1 MGNPSTSL
9 TDKNF
14 SLPLGFCQKRF
25 IKVHGHWRNSLSLD
39 GQKVFSVFDMVYQ
52 DFNPFDD
59 APAFEPTV
67 LSVTALNR
75 RVAQLLQ
82 SEFGSI
88 WVRGEIR
95 GFMQAASGHW
105 YFTLKDEGAEVRCAM
120 FAGSNRRLGFY
131 PKTGDKVE
139 VRARVSLYQPRGD
152 YQLVVEGMRRAGL
165 GNLYEQFLRLKE
177 KLQRE
182 GLFDSD
188 RKKPIPKMAMRI
200 GVVTSLQAAALR
212 DVITTLSRRAPYA
225 QIVIY
230 PSSVQGDEAPFEL
243 IEALRAAE
251 QRQEVDVLLLVRGG
265 GSLQDLWAFN
275 DEGVARQLALM
286 SIPVIAG
293 VGHESDTTIADWVAD
308 CRAATPTA
316 AAEMATVDV
325 AVLLRHQATLSD
337 YLSQMF
343 DRRYQTLA
351 QRLDWA
357 QSQLRTPQELLA
369 RENARLIAADRAL
382 HDAMAMSLAK
392 QQERLRLAEQA
403 RRHVEPDCSHDM
415 IERLKTQL
423 NTLWSQRLQLE
434 KARLGQLQVVLQ
446 ETDPKALLQR
456 GYSMVTDEK
465 GRVIQSVM
473 NLQAGDAITI
483 VMSDGLIESDVKR
496 IEKTH

>member
-1 MGNPSTSL
+1 MA
-9 TDKNF
+9 
-14 SLPLGFCQKRF
+14 
-25 IKVHGHWRNSLSLD
+25 
-39 GQKVFSVFDMVYQ
+39 YQ
-52 DFNPFDD
+52 DFNPFDE
-59 APAFEPTV
+59 AVTFEPAV
-67 LSVTALNR
+67 LTVTALNR
-75 RVAQLLQ
+75 RVAQMLQ
-82 SEFGSI
+82 SEFGLI

-120 FAGSNRRLGFY
+120 FAGHNRRLGFS

-152 YQLVVEGMRRAGL
+152 YQLVVDGMRRAGL

-182 GLFDSD
+182 GLFDSE

-230 PSSVQGDEAPFEL
+230 PSSVQGEEAPFEL

-251 QRQEVDVLLLVRGG
+251 DRQEVDVLLLVRGG

-275 DEGVARQLALM
+275 DEGVARQLAAM

-293 VGHESDTTIADWVAD
+293 VGHESDTTITDWVAD

-325 AVLLRHQATLSD
+325 TVLLRHQATLSD

-343 DRRYQTLA
+343 DRRFQTFA

-369 RENARLIAADRAL
+369 RESARLVANDRAL
-382 HDAMAMSLAK
+382 NDAMAMNLAK

-403 RRHVEPDCSHDM
+403 RRHATPDCSPET

-423 NTLWSQRLQLE
+423 DTLWLQRLQLE

-446 ETDPKALLQR
+446 ETDPKALLKR

-465 GRVIQSVM
+465 GRVIQSVT

-483 VMSDGLIESDVKR
+483 VMSDGLIESEVKR
-496 IEKTH
+496 IENSDE

>member
-1 MGNPSTSL
+1 MS
-9 TDKNF
+9 K
-14 SLPLGFCQKRF
+14 QA
-25 IKVHGHWRNSLSLD
+25 
-39 GQKVFSVFDMVYQ
+39 FDLLNMAYQ
-52 DFNPFDD
+52 DFNPFDE
-59 APAFEPTV
+59 AVTFEPAV
-67 LSVTALNR
+67 LTVTALNR
-75 RVAQLLQ
+75 RVAQMLQ
-82 SEFGSI
+82 SEFGLI

-120 FAGSNRRLGFY
+120 FAGHNRRLGFS

-152 YQLVVEGMRRAGL
+152 YQLVVDGMRRAGL

-182 GLFDSD
+182 GLFDFE

-230 PSSVQGDEAPFEL
+230 PSSVQGEEAPFEL

-251 QRQEVDVLLLVRGG
+251 DRQEVDVLLLVRGG

-275 DEGVARQLALM
+275 DEGVARQLAAM

-343 DRRYQTLA
+343 DRRFQTFA

-369 RENARLIAADRAL
+369 RESARLVANDRAL
-382 HDAMAMSLAK
+382 NDAMAMNLAK

-403 RRHVEPDCSHDM
+403 RRHATPDCSPET

-423 NTLWSQRLQLE
+423 DTLWLQRLQLE

-446 ETDPKALLQR
+446 ETDPKALLKR

-465 GRVIQSVM
+465 GRVIQSVT

-483 VMSDGLIESDVKR
+483 VMSDGLIESEVKR
-496 IEKTH
+496 IENSDE

>member
-1 MGNPSTSL
+1 
-9 TDKNF
+9 
-14 SLPLGFCQKRF
+14 
-25 IKVHGHWRNSLSLD
+25 
-39 GQKVFSVFDMVYQ
+39 
-52 DFNPFDD
+52 
-59 APAFEPTV
+59 
-67 LSVTALNR
+67 
-75 RVAQLLQ
+75 
-82 SEFGSI
+82 
-88 WVRGEIR
+88 
-95 GFMQAASGHW
+95 MQAASGHW

-120 FAGSNRRLGFY
+120 FAGHNRRLGFS

-152 YQLVVEGMRRAGL
+152 YQLVVDGMRRAGL

-182 GLFDSD
+182 GLFDSE

-200 GVVTSLQAAALR
+200 GVVTSLHAAALR

-230 PSSVQGDEAPFEL
+230 PSSVQGEEAPFEL

-251 QRQEVDVLLLVRGG
+251 DRHEVDVLLLVRGG

-275 DEGVARQLALM
+275 DEGVARQLAAM

-293 VGHESDTTIADWVAD
+293 VGHESDTTITDWVAD

-325 AVLLRHQATLSD
+325 TVLLRHQATLSD

-343 DRRYQTLA
+343 DRRFQTFA

-369 RENARLIAADRAL
+369 RESARLVANDRAL
-382 HDAMAMSLAK
+382 NDAMAMNLAK

-403 RRHVEPDCSHDM
+403 RRHATPDCSPET

-423 NTLWSQRLQLE
+423 DTLWLQRLQLE

-446 ETDPKALLQR
+446 ETDPKALLKR

-465 GRVIQSVM
+465 GRVIQSVT

-483 VMSDGLIESDVKR
+483 VMSDGLIESEVKR
-496 IEKTH
+496 IENSDE

>member
-1 MGNPSTSL
+1 M
-9 TDKNF
+9 
-14 SLPLGFCQKRF
+14 LPLYRYMAY
-25 IKVHGHWRNSLSLD
+25 L
-39 GQKVFSVFDMVYQ
+39 
-52 DFNPFDD
+52 DFNPFDEPI
-59 APAFEPTV
+59 AQEPAV
-67 LSVTALNR
+67 LTVTALNR

-152 YQLVVEGMRRAGL
+152 YQLVVDGMRRAGL

-182 GLFDSD
+182 GLFDAE
-188 RKKPIPKMAMRI
+188 RKKPIPKMALRI

-225 QIVIY
+225 KIVIY
-230 PSSVQGDEAPFEL
+230 PSSVQGEDAPVEL
-243 IEALRAAE
+243 IEALRVADD
-251 QRQEVDVLLLVRGG
+251 RQEVDVLLLVRGG

-275 DEGVARQLALM
+275 DEGVARQIAAM

-316 AAEMATVDV
+316 AAEMATVAID
-325 AVLLRHQATLSD
+325 VLLRHQATLED
-337 YLSQMF
+337 YLAQMF
-343 DRRYQTLA
+343 DSRFQSFV

-357 QSQLRTPQELLA
+357 QSQLRTPEELLA
-369 RENARLIAADRAL
+369 RENARLASTDRAL
-382 HDAMAMSLAK
+382 EDAMAMGLAK
-392 QQERLRLAEQA
+392 KQERLRLAEQA
-403 RRHVEPDCSHDM
+403 RTHARPNCSSET
-415 IERLKTQL
+415 IERLKNRL
-423 NTLWSQRLQLE
+423 DTLFSQRLQME
-434 KARLGQLQVVLQ
+434 TARLGQLQVVLQ
-446 ETDPKALLQR
+446 ETDPKALLKR

-465 GRVIQSVM
+465 GRVIQSVT

-483 VMSDGLIESDVKR
+483 VMSDGTVASEVKR
-496 IEKTH
+496 IVANS

>member
-1 MGNPSTSL
+1 MA
-9 TDKNF
+9 
-14 SLPLGFCQKRF
+14 
-25 IKVHGHWRNSLSLD
+25 
-39 GQKVFSVFDMVYQ
+39 YQ
-52 DFNPFDD
+52 DFNPFDE
-59 APAFEPTV
+59 AVTFEPAV
-67 LSVTALNR
+67 LTVTALNR
-75 RVAQLLQ
+75 RVAQMLQ
-82 SEFGSI
+82 SEFGLI

-120 FAGSNRRLGFY
+120 FAGHNRRLGFS

-152 YQLVVEGMRRAGL
+152 YQLVVDGMRRAGL

-182 GLFDSD
+182 GLFDSE

-200 GVVTSLQAAALR
+200 GVVTSLHAAALR

-230 PSSVQGDEAPFEL
+230 PSSVQGEEAPFEL

-251 QRQEVDVLLLVRGG
+251 DRQEVDVLLLVRGG

-275 DEGVARQLALM
+275 DEGVARQLAAM

-325 AVLLRHQATLSD
+325 TVLLRHQATLSD

-343 DRRYQTLA
+343 DRRFQTFA

-369 RENARLIAADRAL
+369 RESARLVANDRAL
-382 HDAMAMSLAK
+382 NDAMAMNLAK

-403 RRHVEPDCSHDM
+403 RRHATPDCSPET

-423 NTLWSQRLQLE
+423 DTLWLQRLQLE

-446 ETDPKALLQR
+446 ETDPKALLKR

-465 GRVIQSVM
+465 GRVIQSVT

-483 VMSDGLIESDVKR
+483 VMSDGLIESEVKR
-496 IEKTH
+496 IENSDE

>member
-1 MGNPSTSL
+1 MS
-9 TDKNF
+9 K
-14 SLPLGFCQKRF
+14 QA
-25 IKVHGHWRNSLSLD
+25 
-39 GQKVFSVFDMVYQ
+39 FDLLNMAYQ
-52 DFNPFDD
+52 DFNPFDE
-59 APAFEPTV
+59 AVTFEPAV
-67 LSVTALNR
+67 LTVTALNR
-75 RVAQLLQ
+75 RVAQMLQ
-82 SEFGSI
+82 SEFGLI

-120 FAGSNRRLGFY
+120 FAGHNRRLGFS

-152 YQLVVEGMRRAGL
+152 YQLVVDGMRRAGL

-182 GLFDSD
+182 GLFDSE

-230 PSSVQGDEAPFEL
+230 PSSVQGEEAPFEL

-251 QRQEVDVLLLVRGG
+251 DRQEVDVLLLVRGG

-275 DEGVARQLALM
+275 DEGVARQLAAM

-343 DRRYQTLA
+343 DRRFQTFA

-369 RENARLIAADRAL
+369 RESARLVANDRAL
-382 HDAMAMSLAK
+382 NDAMAMNLAK

-403 RRHVEPDCSHDM
+403 RRHATPDCSPET

-423 NTLWSQRLQLE
+423 DTLWLQRLQLE

-446 ETDPKALLQR
+446 ETDPKALLKR

-465 GRVIQSVM
+465 GRVIQSVT

-483 VMSDGLIESDVKR
+483 VMSDGLIESEVKR
-496 IEKTH
+496 IENSDE

>member
-1 MGNPSTSL
+1 MA
-9 TDKNF
+9 
-14 SLPLGFCQKRF
+14 
-25 IKVHGHWRNSLSLD
+25 
-39 GQKVFSVFDMVYQ
+39 YQ
-52 DFNPFDD
+52 DFNPFDE
-59 APAFEPTV
+59 AVTFEPAV
-67 LSVTALNR
+67 LTVTALNR
-75 RVAQLLQ
+75 RVAQMLQ
-82 SEFGSI
+82 SEFGLI

-120 FAGSNRRLGFY
+120 FAGHNRRLGFS

-152 YQLVVEGMRRAGL
+152 YQLVVDGMRRAGL

-182 GLFDSD
+182 GLFDSE

-200 GVVTSLQAAALR
+200 GVVTSLHAAALR

-230 PSSVQGDEAPFEL
+230 PSSVQGEEAPFEL

-251 QRQEVDVLLLVRGG
+251 DRQEVDVLLLVRGG

-275 DEGVARQLALM
+275 DEGVARQLAAM

-293 VGHESDTTIADWVAD
+293 VGHESDTTITDWVAD

-325 AVLLRHQATLSD
+325 TVLLRHQATLSD

-343 DRRYQTLA
+343 DRRFQTFA

-369 RENARLIAADRAL
+369 RESARLVANDRAL
-382 HDAMAMSLAK
+382 NDAMAMNLAK

-403 RRHVEPDCSHDM
+403 RRHATPDCSPET

-423 NTLWSQRLQLE
+423 DTLWLQRLQLE

-446 ETDPKALLQR
+446 ETDPKALLKR

-465 GRVIQSVM
+465 GRVIQSVT

-483 VMSDGLIESDVKR
+483 VMSDGLIESEVKR
-496 IEKTH
+496 IENSDE

>member
-1 MGNPSTSL
+1 MAYL
-9 TDKNF
+9 
-14 SLPLGFCQKRF
+14 
-25 IKVHGHWRNSLSLD
+25 
-39 GQKVFSVFDMVYQ
+39 
-52 DFNPFDD
+52 DFNPFDEPI
-59 APAFEPTV
+59 AQEPAV
-67 LSVTALNR
+67 LTVTALNR
-75 RVAQLLQ
+75 RVAHLLQ

-152 YQLVVEGMRRAGL
+152 YQLVVDGMRRAGL

-182 GLFDSD
+182 GLFDAE
-188 RKKPIPKMAMRI
+188 RKKPIPKMALRI

-225 QIVIY
+225 KIVIY
-230 PSSVQGDEAPFEL
+230 PSSVQGEDAPFEL
-243 IEALRAAE
+243 MKALRAADD
-251 QRQEVDVLLLVRGG
+251 RQEVDVLLLVRGG

-275 DEGVARQLALM
+275 DEGVARQITAM

-316 AAEMATVDV
+316 AAEMATVAID
-325 AVLLRHQATLSD
+325 VLLRHQATLDD
-337 YLSQMF
+337 YLTQMF
-343 DRRYQTLA
+343 DSRFQSFA

-357 QSQLRTPQELLA
+357 QSQLRTPEELLV
-369 RENARLIAADRAL
+369 REKARLASTDRAL
-382 HDAMAMSLAK
+382 EDAMEMGLAK
-392 QQERLRLAEQA
+392 KQERLRLAEQA
-403 RRHVEPDCSHDM
+403 RTHARLDCSSET
-415 IERLKTQL
+415 IERLKNRL
-423 NTLWSQRLQLE
+423 DTLFSQRLQME
-434 KARLGQLQVVLQ
+434 TARLGQLQVVLQ
-446 ETDPKALLQR
+446 ESDPKALLKR

-465 GRVIQSVM
+465 GRVIQSVT

-483 VMSDGLIESDVKR
+483 VMSDGTVASEVKR
-496 IEKTH
+496 VAANS

>member
-1 MGNPSTSL
+1 MAYL
-9 TDKNF
+9 
-14 SLPLGFCQKRF
+14 
-25 IKVHGHWRNSLSLD
+25 
-39 GQKVFSVFDMVYQ
+39 
-52 DFNPFDD
+52 DFNPFDEPI
-59 APAFEPTV
+59 AQEPAV
-67 LSVTALNR
+67 LTVTALNR

-152 YQLVVEGMRRAGL
+152 YQLVVDGMRRAGL

-182 GLFDSD
+182 GLFDTE
-188 RKKPIPKMAMRI
+188 RKKPIPKMALRI

-225 QIVIY
+225 KIVIY
-230 PSSVQGDEAPFEL
+230 PSSVQGEDAPVEL
-243 IEALRAAE
+243 IEALRVADD
-251 QRQEVDVLLLVRGG
+251 RQEVDVLLLVRGG

-275 DEGVARQLALM
+275 DEGVARQIAAM

-316 AAEMATVDV
+316 AAEMATVAID
-325 AVLLRHQATLSD
+325 VLLRHQSTLED
-337 YLSQMF
+337 YLAQMF
-343 DRRYQTLA
+343 DSRFQSFV

-357 QSQLRTPQELLA
+357 QSQLRTPEELLA
-369 RENARLIAADRAL
+369 REKARLASTDRAL
-382 HDAMAMSLAK
+382 EDAMAMGLAK
-392 QQERLRLAEQA
+392 KQERLRLAEQA
-403 RRHVEPDCSHDM
+403 RTHACPNCSSET
-415 IERLKTQL
+415 IERLKNRL
-423 NTLWSQRLQLE
+423 DTLFSQRLQME
-434 KARLGQLQVVLQ
+434 TARLGQLQVVLQ
-446 ETDPKALLQR
+446 ETDPKALLKR

-465 GRVIQSVM
+465 GRVIQSVT

-483 VMSDGLIESDVKR
+483 VMSDGTVASEVKR
-496 IEKTH
+496 IVANS

>member
-14 SLPLGFCQKRF
+14 SLPLGFCQKRL

-275 DEGVARQLALM
+275 DELVAKAIYD
-286 SIPVIAG
+286 SNIPIISA
-293 VGHESDTTIADWVAD
+293 VGHEPDVTISDYVAD
-308 CRAATPTA
+308 LRAATPSN
-316 AAEMATVDV
+316 AAELAVPDADALKQTMDSMLSAMQTAVIKQLRGARQHLNALATSPTLQSPTRYISQRRDALHHMKLRLSSVQQRNLDRKSQAFIALTAKLDAMSPLKVLSRGYAMARSADGSIIRSVKQV
-325 AVLLRHQATLSD
+325 RRGEAGSVLLSD
-337 YLSQMF
+337 
-343 DRRYQTLA
+343 
-351 QRLDWA
+351 
-357 QSQLRTPQELLA
+357 
-369 RENARLIAADRAL
+369 
-382 HDAMAMSLAK
+382 
-392 QQERLRLAEQA
+392 
-403 RRHVEPDCSHDM
+403 
-415 IERLKTQL
+415 
-423 NTLWSQRLQLE
+423 
-434 KARLGQLQVVLQ
+434 G
-446 ETDPKALLQR
+446 
-456 GYSMVTDEK
+456 
-465 GRVIQSVM
+465 VIDITI
-473 NLQAGDAITI
+473 DAITE
-483 VMSDGLIESDVKR
+483 ESL
-496 IEKTH
+496 